1 MPMDEIKS
9 LDTLEQ
15 MLLLLLLLFSDFSSE
30 YILKITIIYII
41 IRHLFRIHIYIYI
54 YYTYIF
60 NIDRY
65 IEIYR

>member
-9 LDTLEQ
+9 LDTLEH

-41 IRHLFRIHIYIYI
+41 IRHLFRIHIYIY
-54 YYTYIF
+54 YTYIF